1 MSRPT
6 SIRSAS
12 RTEARAASCSSCRR
26 RRGAMACVRSSIPRR
41 TSAAASATSAI
52 CSACSTTTSRA
63 RSGFGDDDVREARPY
78 GLLRPAVRPGD
89 VVRRQPQREAEG
101 RLHGEGR
108 RSARGGRVAG
118 HALSRNQLAYNP
130 GGMPENRPAVAP
142 PFDQGV
148 FLLHYNR
155 GREAFQEGRY
165 AEARRE
171 LEQAQRMRPDDSD
184 VLNLLGLVYFKT
196 NAFPEAEVIYR
207 RLVREN
213 ANVFILHSNLGLIL
227 FKQGKLDEAEQ
238 YLLRAVEL
246 RPNYAKSHLY
256 LGLLYRQRKKFGLAL
271 EHLRFAGAD
280 KVVREVETEMQHM
293 ASTQT
298 KPSPAIRDM
307 PPPSPKPSQA
317 GVTTQKIIPVDP
329 RLLTQPGKVRK
340 PETNP
345 QTAAV
350 PAPPVDLAAVTAAR
364 KLQEAVDETQHAEE
378 KRLDLERKIE
388 GASKTFALHENGFL
402 EINFARS
409 ATVKR
414 GTVSS
419 YSGNLKFLAES
430 GLVGTTAQT
439 MVKAVGQGKIFLYEK
454 GRKTFLLDLNEE
466 FIYVEGS
473 NPPAAK
479 ATVASR
485 VEPIYDSAYQRKI
498 DTVKIFGKGS
508 LAISTSIEPL
518 TLRVTKEYPL
528 SISSNALVAWTGNLI
543 AAVMDDQSLD
553 NVMIASGDRAGFKI
567 RFEGDG
573 VVVSE
578 Q

>member
-1 MSRPT
+1 MPDPV
-6 SIRSAS
+6 I
-12 RTEARAASCSSCRR
+12 AA
-26 RRGAMACVRSSIPRR
+26 
-41 TSAAASATSAI
+41 
-52 CSACSTTTSRA
+52 
-63 RSGFGDDDVREARPY
+63 
-78 GLLRPAVRPGD
+78 
-89 VVRRQPQREAEG
+89 
-101 RLHGEGR
+101 
-108 RSARGGRVAG
+108 
-118 HALSRNQLAYNP
+118 
-130 GGMPENRPAVAP
+130 

-171 LEQAQRMRPDDSD
+171 LEGAQRLRPDDSD

-207 RLVREN
+207 RLAKEN
-213 ANVFILHSNLGLIL
+213 PNVFILHSNLGLIL

-238 YLLRAVEL
+238 FLLRAVEL

-256 LGLLYRQRKKFGLAL
+256 LGLLYRQRRKLGLAL
-271 EHLRFAGAD
+271 EHLKFAGAD
-280 KVVREVETEMQHM
+280 KLVKEVEAEMQP
-293 ASTQT
+293 ATP
-298 KPSPAIRDM
+298 KPAPAPAAPPPQPKPIVAQPSSRVTTAKIPAI
-307 PPPSPKPSQA
+307 QL
-317 GVTTQKIIPVDP
+317 PVST
-329 RLLTQPGKVRK
+329 RTQPG
-340 PETNP
+340 
-345 QTAAV
+345 AV
-350 PAPPVDLAAVTAAR
+350 ATPKPAPAAPPPPPPPAEAAAGHTAAR
-364 KLQEAVDETQHAEE
+364 KLQDAVDETPLHEE
-378 KRLDLERKIE
+378 KRLDLGHKIE

-409 ATVKR
+409 VHVKR

-419 YSGNLKFLAES
+419 YSGNLKFVAES

-439 MVKAVGQGKIFLYEK
+439 LVKAVGQGKIFVYEK

-466 FIYVEGS
+466 FIYVEGH
-473 NPPAAK
+473 NLLALED
-479 ATVASR
+479 TLTYR
-485 VEPIYDSAYQRKI
+485 VEPIYDSTYQRKI

-518 TLRVTKEYPL
+518 TLRVTREYPL

-543 AAVMDDQSLD
+543 PQVMDDKTLE
-553 NVMIASGDRAGFKI
+553 NVMIENVDDAGFKI

>member
-1 MSRPT
+1 MPDPV
-6 SIRSAS
+6 I
-12 RTEARAASCSSCRR
+12 AA
-26 RRGAMACVRSSIPRR
+26 
-41 TSAAASATSAI
+41 
-52 CSACSTTTSRA
+52 
-63 RSGFGDDDVREARPY
+63 
-78 GLLRPAVRPGD
+78 
-89 VVRRQPQREAEG
+89 
-101 RLHGEGR
+101 
-108 RSARGGRVAG
+108 
-118 HALSRNQLAYNP
+118 
-130 GGMPENRPAVAP
+130 

-171 LEQAQRMRPDDSD
+171 LEGAQRLRPDDSD

-207 RLVREN
+207 RLAKEN
-213 ANVFILHSNLGLIL
+213 PNVFILHSNLGLIL
-227 FKQGKLDEAEQ
+227 FKQGKLDEAEHF
-238 YLLRAVEL
+238 LLRAVEL

-256 LGLLYRQRKKFGLAL
+256 LGLLYRQRRKLGPAL

-280 KVVREVETEMQHM
+280 KLVKEVEAE
-293 ASTQT
+293 
-298 KPSPAIRDM
+298 I
-307 PPPSPKPSQA
+307 
-317 GVTTQKIIPVDP
+317 
-329 RLLTQPGKVRK
+329 QP
-340 PETNP
+340 
-345 QTAAV
+345 
-350 PAPPVDLAAVTAAR
+350 PAPPAAAPAPPPPAPPKPILPRTENTQRIITEKIPAIKTMPGTVATPVPPPPPVAPPPPPPAPAPALEASAGHTAAR
-364 KLQEAVDETQHAEE
+364 KLQDAVDETPLHEE
-378 KRLDLERKIE
+378 RRLDLGHKIE

-402 EINFARS
+402 EINFARNVH
-409 ATVKR
+409 VKR

-419 YSGNLKFLAES
+419 YSGNLKFVAES

-439 MVKAVGQGKIFLYEK
+439 LVKAVGQGKIFVYEK

-466 FIYVEGS
+466 FIYVEGHNLLALEDS
-473 NPPAAK
+473 L
-479 ATVASR
+479 TYR
-485 VEPIYDSAYQRKI
+485 LEPIYDSTYQRKI

-518 TLRVTKEYPL
+518 TLRVTREYPL

-543 AAVMDDQSLD
+543 PQVMDDKTLE
-553 NVMIASGDRAGFKI
+553 NVMIENVDDAGFKI

>member
-1 MSRPT
+1 
-6 SIRSAS
+6 
-12 RTEARAASCSSCRR
+12 
-26 RRGAMACVRSSIPRR
+26 
-41 TSAAASATSAI
+41 
-52 CSACSTTTSRA
+52 
-63 RSGFGDDDVREARPY
+63 
-78 GLLRPAVRPGD
+78 
-89 VVRRQPQREAEG
+89 
-101 RLHGEGR
+101 
-108 RSARGGRVAG
+108 
-118 HALSRNQLAYNP
+118 
-130 GGMPENRPAVAP
+130 MPERDPVVAP

-171 LEQAQRMRPDDSD
+171 LEQAQRLRPDDAD

-213 ANVFILHSNLGLIL
+213 PNVFILHSNLGLIL

-256 LGLLYRQRKKFGLAL
+256 LGLLYRQRRKHGLAL

-280 KVVREVETEMQHM
+280 KLVREVEAEMHPAQP
-293 ASTQT
+293 
-298 KPSPAIRDM
+298 KPAPPAT
-307 PPPSPKPSQA
+307 PPPPTPPPPARS
-317 GVTTQKIIPVDP
+317 VTTQKIAPLPDP
-329 RLLTQPGKVRK
+329 RMVTQPGKTRK
-340 PETNP
+340 PDTQP
-345 QTAAV
+345 QTAPV

-364 KLQEAVDETQHAEE
+364 KLQDAVDETPLGEE

-409 ATVKR
+409 VHVKR

-419 YSGNLKFLAES
+419 YSGNLKFAAES

-439 MVKAVGQGKIFLYEK
+439 LVKAVGQGKIFLYEK

-473 NPPAAK
+473 NLLALED
-479 ATVASR
+479 TLTYR

-518 TLRVTKEYPL
+518 TLRVTRDYPL
-528 SISSNALVAWTGNLI
+528 SISSNALVAWTGNLL

-553 NVMIASGDRAGFKI
+553 NVMIESVDRAGFKI

>member
-1 MSRPT
+1 
-6 SIRSAS
+6 
-12 RTEARAASCSSCRR
+12 
-26 RRGAMACVRSSIPRR
+26 
-41 TSAAASATSAI
+41 
-52 CSACSTTTSRA
+52 
-63 RSGFGDDDVREARPY
+63 
-78 GLLRPAVRPGD
+78 
-89 VVRRQPQREAEG
+89 
-101 RLHGEGR
+101 
-108 RSARGGRVAG
+108 
-118 HALSRNQLAYNP
+118 
-130 GGMPENRPAVAP
+130 MPERDPVVAP

-171 LEQAQRMRPDDSD
+171 LENAQRLRPDDAD

-207 RLVREN
+207 RLADEN
-213 ANVFILHSNLGLIL
+213 PNVFILHSNLGLIL
-227 FKQGKLDEAEQ
+227 FKQGKLDEAEH
-238 YLLRAVEL
+238 YLMRAVEL

-256 LGLLYRQRKKFGLAL
+256 LGLLYRQRRKLGIAL

-280 KVVREVETEMQHM
+280 KLVREVETEMQ
-293 ASTQT
+293 QQPR
-298 KPSPAIRDM
+298 PSAA
-307 PPPSPKPSQA
+307 PPSPPPPQQPQREVK
-317 GVTTQKIIPVDP
+317 VTTQRIPAMTKEKLAEVRP
-329 RLLTQPGKVRK
+329 MVTQPG
-340 PETNP
+340 N
-345 QTAAV
+345 V
-350 PAPPVDLAAVTAAR
+350 PSPPAAPPIAPQPPPVETPAHTAAR
-364 KLQEAVDETQHAEE
+364 KLQDAVDETQTLED
-378 KRLDLERKIE
+378 KRIDLGRKIE
-388 GASKTFALHENGFL
+388 GASKTFTLHENGFL

-409 ATVKR
+409 VHLKR

-419 YSGNLKFLAES
+419 YSGNLKFVAES

-439 MVKAVGQGKIFLYEK
+439 LVKAVGQGKIFVYEK
-454 GRKTFLLDLNEE
+454 ARKTFLLDLNEE

-473 NPPAAK
+473 NLLALED
-479 ATVASR
+479 TLTYR

-518 TLRVTKEYPL
+518 TLRVTREYPL

-543 AAVMDDQSLD
+543 PTVMDDKSLE
-553 NVMIASGDRAGFKI
+553 NVMIESADESGFKI

>member
-1 MSRPT
+1 
-6 SIRSAS
+6 
-12 RTEARAASCSSCRR
+12 
-26 RRGAMACVRSSIPRR
+26 
-41 TSAAASATSAI
+41 
-52 CSACSTTTSRA
+52 
-63 RSGFGDDDVREARPY
+63 
-78 GLLRPAVRPGD
+78 
-89 VVRRQPQREAEG
+89 
-101 RLHGEGR
+101 
-108 RSARGGRVAG
+108 
-118 HALSRNQLAYNP
+118 
-130 GGMPENRPAVAP
+130 MPENRPAVAP

-171 LEQAQRMRPDDSD
+171 LEQAQRLRPDDAD

-280 KVVREVETEMQHM
+280 KLVREVETEMQHIQNL
-293 ASTQT
+293 QT
-298 KPSPAIRDM
+298 KPSPAIRET
-307 PPPSPKPSQA
+307 PPPAMPK
-317 GVTTQKIIPVDP
+317 TTQKIVPLRIDP
-329 RLLTQPGKVRK
+329 AMTTQPGKTPK
-340 PETNP
+340 PATDP
-345 QTAAV
+345 QTTAA
-350 PAPPVDLAAVTAAR
+350 PAPPVDIAAVTAAR
-364 KLQEAVDETQHAEE
+364 KLQDAVDEPHAVDE
-378 KRLDLERKIE
+378 KRLDLDRKIE
-388 GASKTFALHENGFL
+388 GASRTFALHENGFL

-409 ATVKR
+409 AYVKR

-439 MVKAVGQGKIFLYEK
+439 MVKAAGQGKIFLYEK

-473 NPPAAK
+473 NLLALED
-479 ATVASR
+479 TLTYR

-543 AAVMDDQSLD
+543 AAVVDDRSLD
-553 NVMIASGDRAGFKI
+553 NVMIESVDRAGFKI
-567 RFEGDG
+567 RFEGEG

>member
-1 MSRPT
+1 
-6 SIRSAS
+6 
-12 RTEARAASCSSCRR
+12 
-26 RRGAMACVRSSIPRR
+26 
-41 TSAAASATSAI
+41 
-52 CSACSTTTSRA
+52 
-63 RSGFGDDDVREARPY
+63 
-78 GLLRPAVRPGD
+78 
-89 VVRRQPQREAEG
+89 
-101 RLHGEGR
+101 
-108 RSARGGRVAG
+108 
-118 HALSRNQLAYNP
+118 
-130 GGMPENRPAVAP
+130 MPERDPAVAP

-171 LEQAQRMRPDDSD
+171 LEAAQRLRPEDAD

-207 RLVREN
+207 RLIREN

-227 FKQGKLDEAEQ
+227 FKQGKNDEAEIF
-238 YLLRAVEL
+238 LRRAIEL

-256 LGLLYRQRKKFGLAL
+256 LGLLYRQKKKYGLAL

-280 KVVREVETEMQHM
+280 KLVREVEAEMRPQV
-293 ASTQT
+293 QLPVPQE
-298 KPSPAIRDM
+298 KVI
-307 PPPSPKPSQA
+307 
-317 GVTTQKIIPVDP
+317 TQKIPAMKTPPTDEEIT
-329 RLLTQPGKVRK
+329 RAAMEHRTQPGKVAT
-340 PETNP
+340 PP
-345 QTAAV
+345 
-350 PAPPVDLAAVTAAR
+350 PPVTTAEVLKPITSPQAIPDPAAITAAR
-364 KLQEAVDETQHAEE
+364 KLQDAVDETQHIEA
-378 KRLDLERKIE
+378 KVIDVARKIE

-409 ATVKR
+409 VHVKR

-419 YSGNLKFLAES
+419 YSGNLKFVAES
-430 GLVGTTAQT
+430 LLLGTTAQT
-439 MVKAVGQGKIFLYEK
+439 LVKAVGQGKIFVYEK
-454 GRKTFLLDLNEE
+454 GRKTFLLDLNDE

-473 NPPAAK
+473 NLLGLEDSL
-479 ATVASR
+479 TYR
-485 VEPIYDSAYQRKI
+485 VEPIYDSSYQHKI

-518 TLRVTKEYPL
+518 TLRVTREYPL

-543 AAVMDDQSLD
+543 PTVVDDKSLEH
-553 NVMIASGDRAGFKI
+553 VMIETEGDAGFKI